1 MVFGILFVP
10 QTTAQ
15 SKMCGIFGLLL
26 LDDTPGRD
34 VHSALRKMMRVT
46 MMRGAQSAGE
56 SSLHAGDTSL
66 SLSFSLSL
74 SLPLVAALCCPLLP
88 QLLTGGVPLRI
99 SGIVSVSGRPGA
111 APRRTRVVNG
121 KRTQLDELLLR
132 QHVIRNASATVKGPH
147 LYLGHTRCVG
157 WSKEMRLRIPSP
169 DPALPLRRCTVRVPA
184 FVGMALMR
192 LLLLPAALQPLHQR
206 TRSPGRTHTS
216 S

>member
-1 MVFGILFVP
+1 M
-10 QTTAQ
+10 
-15 SKMCGIFGLLL
+15 
-26 LDDTPGRD
+26 
-34 VHSALRKMMRVT
+34 
-46 MMRGAQSAGE
+46 
-56 SSLHAGDTSL
+56 
-66 SLSFSLSL
+66 
-74 SLPLVAALCCPLLP
+74 
-88 QLLTGGVPLRI
+88 PLRI